1 MLRRFFHRPNTN
13 SCLYLIIGFQLGWIS
28 TSFLLSQHQLLA
40 QQQHDPSPFSL
51 SHLRHPHDPP
61 CASPPCHRSVRSLG
75 DWGLAGAAAGGSSSA
90 NGAGAGGGG
99 GGAGGAS
106 ACNLS
111 AEAVER
117 QQEAIV
123 GAMQQQEAEMRR
135 LRRQLVEG
143 GAGGGSAV
151 TATGDGAGMP
161 LLVPVPLP
169 LLLGPFVLVIAA
181 VRLAAVRASFVVAGE
196 APCVRDLARKNGTL
210 QWNPKPQRYLIAMCS
225 GGQLSNRLACVRQS
239 MLDAALMNRT
249 LVFPTHG
256 IDYNYDAL
264 LDMGAFDECFGPNRV
279 VSFAAYNESV
289 KGRVRVGR
297 FICHVHVY
305 QTEAA
310 CDDLMQRYTATLHMQ
325 FAKKEIARRR
335 TPGPWFK
342 YPAGDFLRK
351 FNSDHHVIAFGNMF
365 GVGGRELRFQ
375 GAAPLVVSPQ
385 CRGLLQP
392 SPAIQVRGV
401 WRRGG
406 GGGEKMGRGVGC
418 GWEGCWNVGERGK
431 RGGSCGLWRE
441 GLVSSRQVA
450 AGRVLIW
457 KAMASTLRWP
467 FLSPATPTPPPP
479 ILSPLFLTLLP
490 YLPLFPTLP
499 SPHPRPPSLSPFS
512 QQAAVGFVNMYLG
525 PSYAAVH
532 LRRGDFFQ
540 HCIHGNGRLRPTPCY
555 QPLHQVASCLHR
567 RLQRLPGVS
576 MVFLASN
583 ADETER
589 RVLRETLTA
598 LGSSHTL
605 ISLPHSLQGHA
616 WAEPLER
623 AGVAGSSEVVS
634 FLDKAICALAL
645 QFYGTAG
652 STFSSDIM
660 RHSHVPP
667 MCSPMWHPTSHPM
680 SVTTCHASGDQCGHG
695 KVHSSAAL
703 SAPALA
709 PWHILHPLTSIHPL
723 PLHIPKSSHLHPTL
737 PWPFSHITPPLS
749 SPSCP
754 SPLSSP
760 PALLPSALLP
770 CNSLPHSFP
779 AIVPISSLREWW
791 KQGLCETYICPAN
804 EPADFLRLPGRS
816 NATASAPSP
825 GAGDSSLPSVVSAG
839 GGAVNVSPRQ
849 LQGQKQGKVT
859 GQQDGQIAAG
869 AGAGTGDGAG
879 GSAGGAVSVGGNVGE
894 TDEERKGKG
903 KKELQGKVEQG
914 KGGEGKREE
923 GKSEG
928 RKMAAGASGK
938 KERDDDVAR
947 RGDGERGKKPER
959 KG

>member
-181 VRLAAVRASFVVAGE
+181 VRLAAVRASFVVAGVHVSCVVPPPHAWRCTRARVCIQAPPHCFTAPHPWE

-450 AGRVLIW
+450 AGR
-457 KAMASTLRWP
+457 
-467 FLSPATPTPPPP
+467 
-479 ILSPLFLTLLP
+479 
-490 YLPLFPTLP
+490 
-499 SPHPRPPSLSPFS
+499 
-512 QQAAVGFVNMYLG
+512 QAAVGFVNMYLG

-660 RHSHVPP
+660 R
-667 MCSPMWHPTSHPM
+667 
-680 SVTTCHASGDQCGHG
+680 VTTCHASGDQCGHG